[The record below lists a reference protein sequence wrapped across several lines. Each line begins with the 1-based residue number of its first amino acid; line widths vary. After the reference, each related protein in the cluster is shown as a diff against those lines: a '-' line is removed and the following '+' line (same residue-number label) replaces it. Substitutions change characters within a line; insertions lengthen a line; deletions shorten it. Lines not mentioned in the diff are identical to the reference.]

1 MDYRSK
7 ILEFMHLNTKG
18 GNGFVEWVKTFPEM
32 QQVELMRELNKMTE
46 EMAAEKG
53 LIMKDYIPNYERAEE
68 TLNTFEDTILSKKQL
83 EDYLE
88 SINDR
93 KDKLK
98 AKMISDIEQNRMY
111 VISSIMN
118 DASNALEM
126 KEFAKQIIAAEKKL
140 GIYNPETWEGIE

>member
-111 VISSIMN
+111 VIS
-118 DASNALEM
+118 
-126 KEFAKQIIAAEKKL
+126 
-140 GIYNPETWEGIE
+140 